1 MPAELLDEQAPVE
14 GQDIADLPPSGEMPQ
29 QELVENLEA
38 RQEPEPE
45 PEEELPAKYRDKSL
59 REVVAMHQEAEK
71 VIGRHS
77 GEVGELRQFVD
88 GYIKG
93 KLQEETVQEPAPDF
107 FEDPEK
113 AVNQAIQTHPAVQQA
128 QQQAQIGA
136 QQAAMATLREK
147 HPDMQNILGNSDFV
161 SWVQASPVRTE
172 LFQRADKNY
181 DVQCADE
188 LISTF
193 KERNV
198 HVQQAQAQEQVARK
212 QAIKT
217 ASTGSAS
224 GANTGGSKRI
234 YRRADIIKL
243 MKEDPDRY
251 DSLSSEILQAY
262 ADGRVK

>member
-1 MPAELLDEQAPVE
+1 MPAELLDTQPPVE
-14 GQDIADLPPSGEMPQ
+14 GQEIVDLPPSEEVLPE
-29 QELVENLEA
+29 ELVENLEA
-38 RQEPEPE
+38 STEPESE
-45 PEEELPAKYRDKSL
+45 SQDELPEKYRDKSL

-93 KLQEETVQEPAPDF
+93 KLQEETVQEPPTDF

-113 AVNQAIQTHPAVQQA
+113 AVNQAIQMHPAVQQA

-147 HPDMQNILGNSDFV
+147 HPDMQQVLGNSDFV
-161 SWVQASPVRTE
+161 TWVQASPVRTE

-193 KERNV
+193 KERNKN
-198 HVQQAQAQEQVARK
+198 VQQAQVQEQVVRK

-251 DSLSSEILQAY
+251 DSLSNEILQAY